1 MSNRNAFFL
10 LWNSILLNLIYISF
24 FVNIN
29 TVTSENSQKIIVIPF
44 KTYHPKVHSDK
55 ETKQTNL
62 LRSWLRQKIYLNIE
76 NSNGQ
81 QLSMILTLEQINSHS
96 KEDIAL
102 ITSEENNLKLY
113 KQNVDDLCF
122 FNHKN
127 SPNFKC
133 QTPNNIFL
141 YDDREK
147 CCVVEEKLIF
157 YNDEALS
164 EKHVYPFKFIH
175 STNQDN
181 ICFFSSLQ
189 QNIKEVDKTKSFIEQ
204 LKALTGAKTYTWI
217 LKYTSVDSGL
227 FIFGDIVDN
236 DKVKIDNKNHVKN
249 IEQNYDSIYSKNVF
263 NHKLF
268 WKINADRL
276 IFDDVVFGENE
287 NADIDINIPFI
298 LLKKPYYRKIK
309 EKLFNKFFEEK
320 ICDKNIPEFK
330 LSAVSCNKNKFLERT
345 NNLKNLPSLTFQLKQ
360 YNLNLTFTPNDL
372 FVIEGDDIY
381 FMIAHH
387 SYKDRDCT
395 IGSIL
400 LKKYN
405 IIFDDDAKLM
415 KILKSSNY
423 SENDENKGGNG
434 GKIYLIMFLL
444 VIASGIIFGF
454 IGLKYGKKIYQA
466 RRKKANELD
475 DNYDYNQYNGKNDIN
490 FDKKYGLF
498 SNSENNSNDMN
509 LKGVSL
515 EMTKS

>member
-1 MSNRNAFFL
+1 MSNRKAFFL
-10 LWNSILLNLIYISF
+10 FCHSILLNLIYILH
-24 FVNIN
+24 FVNLEK
-29 TVTSENSQKIIVIPF
+29 VRSENSQKIITIPF
-44 KTYHPKVHSDK
+44 KTYYPKVNSDK
-55 ETKQTNL
+55 ETKQTNI
-62 LRSWLRQKIYLNIE
+62 LRSWLRQKIYLDIE

-81 QLSMILTLEQINSHS
+81 KLSMILTLEQINSHS

-113 KQNVDDLCF
+113 KENIDDICF

-133 QTPNNIFL
+133 QTPNDIFL
-141 YDDREK
+141 YGREK

-157 YNDEALS
+157 YNDEELS
-164 EKHVYPFKFIH
+164 EKQVYPFKFIH
-175 STNQDN
+175 STGQDN
-181 ICFFSSLQ
+181 ICFYSSLQ
-189 QNIKEVDKTKSFIEQ
+189 QNIKELDKSKSFIEQ

-217 LKYTSVDSGL
+217 LKYTSADSGL

-236 DKVKIDNKNHVKN
+236 DKIKIDNKNHVKN
-249 IEQNYDSIYSKNVF
+249 IEKNYDSIYSKNVF

-276 IFDDVVFGENE
+276 IFDGDVLGENE
-287 NADIDINIPFI
+287 NSDIDINIPFI

-309 EKLFNKFFEEK
+309 EKIFNKFFEEK
-320 ICDKNIPEFK
+320 ICDKNIPEFQ
-330 LSAVSCNKNKFLERT
+330 LSAISCNKNKFLERT
-345 NNLKNLPSLTFQLKQ
+345 NNLKDLPSLTFQLKQ
-360 YNLNLTFTPNDL
+360 YDLNFTFTPDDL
-372 FVIEGDDIY
+372 FVEEGDDIY

-387 SYKDRDCT
+387 SYKDRECT
-395 IGSIL
+395 IGSLL

-415 KILKSSNY
+415 KILKSSNFN
-423 SENDENKGGNG
+423 EDDENKIGNG

-444 VIASGIIFGF
+444 VILSGIIFGF

-466 RRKKANELD
+466 RKKKANELD
-475 DNYDYNQYNGKNDIN
+475 DNYDYSQYSGKNDIN
-490 FDKKYGLF
+490 FDKKYRIF

>member
-1 MSNRNAFFL
+1 MSNRKVFFL
-10 LWNSILLNLIYISF
+10 LWHSTLINLIYIIF

-29 TVTSENSQKIIVIPF
+29 KVRSENSQKIIVIPF
-44 KTYHPKVHSDK
+44 KTYHPKVNSEK

-62 LRSWLRQKIYLNIE
+62 LRSWLRQKVYLNIE

-81 QLSMILTLEQINSHS
+81 KLSMILTLEQINSHT

-113 KQNVDDLCF
+113 KQNIDDICF
-122 FNHKN
+122 FNHKK

-133 QTPNNIFL
+133 QTPNNIFFNGK
-141 YDDREK
+141 EK

-164 EKHVYPFKFIH
+164 EKKVYPFKFIH
-175 STNQDN
+175 STDQDN

-189 QNIKEVDKTKSFIEQ
+189 QNIKIVDRTKSFIEQ
-204 LKALTGAKTYTWI
+204 LKALTGAKVYTWT

-227 FIFGDIVDN
+227 FIFGEIVDN
-236 DKVKIDNKNHVKN
+236 EKIKIDNKNHVKN
-249 IEQNYDSIYSKNVF
+249 IEKNYDSIYSTNVF

-276 IFDDVVFGENE
+276 IFDSIVLGENE

-309 EKLFNKFFEEK
+309 ENIFNKFFEEK
-320 ICDKNIPEFK
+320 ICDKNIPEFQ
-330 LSAVSCNKNKFLERT
+330 LSAISCNKNKFLERT
-345 NNLKNLPSLTFQLKQ
+345 NNLKDLPSLIFQLKQ
-360 YNLNLTFTPNDL
+360 YNISLTFTPNDL

-387 SYKDRDCT
+387 SYKDGECT

-400 LKKYN
+400 LKKYH

-423 SENDENKGGNG
+423 NEDYENKNGNG

-444 VIASGIIFGF
+444 VILSGIIFGF

-466 RRKKANELD
+466 RKKKANELD
-475 DNYDYNQYNGKNDIN
+475 DNYDYSQYNSKNDIN
-490 FDKKYGLF
+490 YDKKYGLF
-498 SNSENNSNDMN
+498 SNNENNSNDMN

-515 EMTKS
+515 EMAKS

>member
-1 MSNRNAFFL
+1 MSNRKAFFL
-10 LWNSILLNLIYISF
+10 LWHNILLNLIYILF
-24 FVNIN
+24 FVNTN
-29 TVTSENSQKIIVIPF
+29 QVRSENSQKIIITPF
-44 KTYHPKVHSDK
+44 KTYYPKVISDK

-62 LRSWLRQKIYLNIE
+62 LRSWLRQKIYLNME

-81 QLSMILTLEQINSHS
+81 KLSMILTLEQINSHS

-102 ITSEENNLKLY
+102 ITSEENKLKLY
-113 KQNVDDLCF
+113 KQNVDDICF
-122 FNHKN
+122 FNIKN

-141 YDDREK
+141 YEDREK
-147 CCVVEEKLIF
+147 CCEVEEKLIF
-157 YNDEALS
+157 YKDEALS
-164 EKHVYPFKFIH
+164 EKQVYPFKFIH
-175 STNQDN
+175 STDKDN

-189 QNIKEVDKTKSFIEQ
+189 QNIKEIDKTKSFIEQ

-217 LKYTSVDSGL
+217 LKYTSADSGL

-236 DKVKIDNKNHVKN
+236 EKVEIDNKNHVKN
-249 IEQNYDSIYSKNVF
+249 IEQNYDFIYSKNVF

-276 IFDDVVFGENE
+276 IFDGVVFGENE

-309 EKLFNKFFEEK
+309 EKIFNKFFEEK
-320 ICDKNIPEFK
+320 ICDQNIPEFQ
-330 LSAVSCNKNKFLERT
+330 LSAISCNKDKFLERT
-345 NNLKNLPSLTFQLKQ
+345 NNLKDLPSLTFQLKQ
-360 YNLNLTFTPNDL
+360 YDLNLTFTPSDL
-372 FVIEGDDIY
+372 FAIEGDDIY

-387 SYKDRDCT
+387 SYKDSECT

-400 LKKYN
+400 LKKYH

-415 KILKSSNY
+415 MILKSSNY
-423 SENDENKGGNG
+423 NEDNEDKNGNNS
-434 GKIYLIMFLL
+434 KIYMIMFLL

-466 RRKKANELD
+466 RKKKANELD
-475 DNYDYNQYNGKNDIN
+475 DNYNYNQYNGKNDIN
-490 FDKKYGLF
+490 FEKKYGLF
-498 SNSENNSNDMN
+498 SNNDNNSNNMN

>member
-1 MSNRNAFFL
+1 
-10 LWNSILLNLIYISF
+10 
-24 FVNIN
+24 
-29 TVTSENSQKIIVIPF
+29 
-44 KTYHPKVHSDK
+44 
-55 ETKQTNL
+55 
-62 LRSWLRQKIYLNIE
+62 
-76 NSNGQ
+76 
-81 QLSMILTLEQINSHS
+81 MILTLEQINSHS

-102 ITSEENNLKLY
+102 ITSEENKLKLY
-113 KQNVDDLCF
+113 KQNVDDICF
-122 FNHKN
+122 FNLKK

-141 YDDREK
+141 YDDRKK

-405 IIFDDDAKLM
+405 IIFDDDEKLM

-423 SENDENKGGNG
+423 NEDDENKNGNG